1 MNENLENF
9 YSKEYSKIKNLG
21 YDFIE
26 ERKIESNLDT
36 GYHAHPFTACMII
49 IEGRVVLN
57 NSIEEIVLN
66 KGDFIEVKNNISH
79 TEKTGSNGALVLYG
93 KKFNENKYN
102 LAIIEDSLNS
112 LYLGD
117 NNKLISLITKT
128 PASHILYLTL
138 YKQHYS
144 EIWNSQEDILN
155 IIPKS
160 YASRST
166 IINLIQDGIDRG
178 IIHKKQTLLDKR
190 SVYYELDEN
199 LFYNI
204 ESWLRVRK
212 SELINIFKDNQL
224 LNHYN

>member
-1 MNENLENF
+1 MNTVLENF

-57 NSIEEIVLN
+57 NSTEEIILN

-117 NNKLISLITKT
+117 NHKTISFITKT

-155 IIPKS
+155 IIPKV

-166 IINLIQDGIDRG
+166 IINLIQEGIDRG
-178 IIHKKQTLLDKR
+178 FIHKKKLLLDKR
-190 SVYYELDEN
+190 SVYYELDKN
-199 LFYNI
+199 LFYSI
-204 ESWLRVRK
+204 ESWLKVRK
-212 SELINIFKDNQL
+212 SEMIEMFKLISC
-224 LNHYN
+224 

>member
-1 MNENLENF
+1 MNTVLENF

-57 NSIEEIVLN
+57 NSTEEIILN

-117 NNKLISLITKT
+117 NHKTISFITKT

-155 IIPKS
+155 IIPKV

-166 IINLIQDGIDRG
+166 IINLIKEGIDRG
-178 IIHKKQTLLDKR
+178 FIHKKKLLLDKR

-199 LFYNI
+199 LFYSI
-204 ESWLRVRK
+204 ESWLKVRK
-212 SELINIFKDNQL
+212 SEMIEMFKLISC
-224 LNHYN
+224 

>member
-1 MNENLENF
+1 MNTLLENF

-57 NSIEEIVLN
+57 NTTEEIILN

-117 NNKLISLITKT
+117 NHKTISFITKT

-155 IIPKS
+155 IIPKV

-166 IINLIQDGIDRG
+166 IINLIQEGIDRG
-178 IIHKKQTLLDKR
+178 FIHKKKLLLDKR

-199 LFYNI
+199 LFYSI
-204 ESWLRVRK
+204 ESWLKVRK
-212 SELINIFKDNQL
+212 SEMIEMFKLISC
-224 LNHYN
+224 

>member
-1 MNENLENF
+1 MNSVLENF

-26 ERKIESNLDT
+26 ERKIECKSDT

-57 NSIEEIVLN
+57 NTTEEIILN

-93 KKFNENKYN
+93 KKLNENKYN

-117 NNKLISLITKT
+117 NNKIISLITKT

-155 IIPKS
+155 IIPKV

-166 IINLIQDGIDRG
+166 IINLIQEGIDSG
-178 IIHKKQTLLDKR
+178 FIQKKKLLLDKR

-199 LFYNI
+199 LFYSI
-204 ESWLRVRK
+204 ESWLKVRK
-212 SELINIFKDNQL
+212 SEMIEMFKLISC
-224 LNHYN
+224 

>member
-1 MNENLENF
+1 MNTVLENF

-57 NSIEEIVLN
+57 NTTEEIILN

-79 TEKTGSNGALVLYG
+79 TETTGPNGALVLYG

-117 NNKLISLITKT
+117 NHKTISFITKT

-155 IIPKS
+155 IIPKV

-166 IINLIQDGIDRG
+166 IINLIQEGIDRG
-178 IIHKKQTLLDKR
+178 FIHKKKLLLDKR

-199 LFYNI
+199 LFYSI
-204 ESWLRVRK
+204 ESWLKVRK
-212 SELINIFKDNQL
+212 SEMIEMFKLISC
-224 LNHYN
+224 

>member
-1 MNENLENF
+1 MNTVLENF

-57 NSIEEIVLN
+57 NTTEEIILN

-117 NNKLISLITKT
+117 NHKTISLITKT

-155 IIPKS
+155 IIPKV

-166 IINLIQDGIDRG
+166 IINLIQEGIDG
-178 IIHKKQTLLDKR
+178 GFIHKKKLLLDKR

-199 LFYNI
+199 LFYSI
-204 ESWLRVRK
+204 ESWLKVRK
-212 SELINIFKDNQL
+212 SEMIEMFKLISC
-224 LNHYN
+224 

>member
-1 MNENLENF
+1 MNTVLENF

-26 ERKIESNLDT
+26 ERKIESNSDT

-49 IEGRVVLN
+49 IEGGVVLN
-57 NSIEEIVLN
+57 NTTEEIILN

-79 TEKTGSNGALVLYG
+79 TEKTGSNGALILYG

-117 NNKLISLITKT
+117 NHKTISFITKT

-155 IIPKS
+155 IIPKV

-166 IINLIQDGIDRG
+166 IINLIQEGIDSG
-178 IIHKKQTLLDKR
+178 FIHKKKLLLDKR

-199 LFYNI
+199 LFYSI
-204 ESWLRVRK
+204 ESWLKVRK
-212 SELINIFKDNQL
+212 SEMIEMFKLISC
-224 LNHYN
+224 

>member
-1 MNENLENF
+1 MNTLLENF

-26 ERKIESNLDT
+26 ERKIESNSDT

-57 NSIEEIVLN
+57 NTTEEIILN

-117 NNKLISLITKT
+117 NHKTISLITKT

-155 IIPKS
+155 IIPKV

-166 IINLIQDGIDRG
+166 IINLIQEVIDRG
-178 IIHKKQTLLDKR
+178 FIHKKKLILDKR

-199 LFYNI
+199 LFYSI
-204 ESWLRVRK
+204 ESWLKVRK
-212 SELINIFKDNQL
+212 SEMINIFK
-224 LNHYN
+224 

>member
-1 MNENLENF
+1 MNSVLENF
-9 YSKEYSKIKNLG
+9 FSKEYSKIKNLG

-57 NSIEEIVLN
+57 NTTEEIILN

-79 TEKTGSNGALVLYG
+79 TEKTGPNGALVLYG

-117 NNKLISLITKT
+117 NHKTISLITKT

-155 IIPKS
+155 IIPKV

-166 IINLIQDGIDRG
+166 IINLIQEGIDRG
-178 IIHKKQTLLDKR
+178 FIHKKKLLLDKR

-199 LFYNI
+199 LFYSI
-204 ESWLRVRK
+204 ESWLKVRK
-212 SELINIFKDNQL
+212 SEMIEMFKLISC
-224 LNHYN
+224 

>member
-1 MNENLENF
+1 MNSVLENF

-57 NSIEEIVLN
+57 NTTEEIILN

-117 NNKLISLITKT
+117 NHKTISFITKT

-155 IIPKS
+155 IIPKV

-166 IINLIQDGIDRG
+166 IINLIQEGIDRG
-178 IIHKKQTLLDKR
+178 FIHKKKFLLDKR

-199 LFYNI
+199 LFYSI
-204 ESWLRVRK
+204 ESWLKVRK
-212 SELINIFKDNQL
+212 SEMIEMFKLISC
-224 LNHYN
+224 

>member
-1 MNENLENF
+1 MNSVLENF

-57 NSIEEIVLN
+57 NTTEEIILN
-66 KGDFIEVKNNISH
+66 KGDFIEVKYNISH
-79 TEKTGSNGALVLYG
+79 AEKTGSNGALVLYG

-117 NNKLISLITKT
+117 NHKTISFITKT

-155 IIPKS
+155 IIPKV

-166 IINLIQDGIDRG
+166 IINLIQEGIDRG
-178 IIHKKQTLLDKR
+178 FIHKKKLLLDKR

-199 LFYNI
+199 LFYYI
-204 ESWLRVRK
+204 ESWLKVRK
-212 SELINIFKDNQL
+212 SEMIEMFKLISC
-224 LNHYN
+224 

>member
-1 MNENLENF
+1 MNTVLENF

-26 ERKIESNLDT
+26 ERKIESNLDV

-57 NSIEEIVLN
+57 NSTEEIILN

-79 TEKTGSNGALVLYG
+79 AEKTGSNGALVLYG

-117 NNKLISLITKT
+117 HNKLISLITKT

-166 IINLIQDGIDRG
+166 IINLIIEGIDRNF
-178 IIHKKQTLLDKR
+178 IKKQRTISDKR
-190 SVYYELDEN
+190 AVYYELDEN
-199 LFYNI
+199 LFYDI

-212 SELINIFKDNQL
+212 SELINIFEDN
-224 LNHYN
+224 

>member
-1 MNENLENF
+1 MNTVLENL

-57 NSIEEIVLN
+57 NTTEEIILN

-117 NNKLISLITKT
+117 NHKIISLITKT

-155 IIPKS
+155 IIPKV

-166 IINLIQDGIDRG
+166 IINLIQEGIDRG
-178 IIHKKQTLLDKR
+178 FIHKKKLLLDKR

-199 LFYNI
+199 LFYSI
-204 ESWLRVRK
+204 ESWLKVRK
-212 SELINIFKDNQL
+212 SEMIEMFKLISC
-224 LNHYN
+224 

>member
-1 MNENLENF
+1 MNSVLENF

-26 ERKIESNLDT
+26 ERQIESNSDT

-57 NSIEEIVLN
+57 NTTEEIILN

-117 NNKLISLITKT
+117 NHKTISLITKT

-155 IIPKS
+155 IIPKV

-166 IINLIQDGIDRG
+166 IINLIQEGIDRG
-178 IIHKKQTLLDKR
+178 FIHKKKLLLDKR

-199 LFYNI
+199 LFYSI
-204 ESWLRVRK
+204 ESWLKVRK
-212 SELINIFKDNQL
+212 SEMIEMFKLISC
-224 LNHYN
+224 

>member
-1 MNENLENF
+1 MNSVLENF

-26 ERKIESNLDT
+26 ERKIDSNLDT

-49 IEGRVVLN
+49 IEGRMVLN
-57 NSIEEIVLN
+57 NSTEEIILN

-79 TEKTGSNGALVLYG
+79 TETTGPNGALVLYG

-117 NNKLISLITKT
+117 NHKTISLITKT

-155 IIPKS
+155 IIPKV

-166 IINLIQDGIDRG
+166 IINLIQEGIDRG
-178 IIHKKQTLLDKR
+178 FIHKKKLLLDKR

-199 LFYNI
+199 LFYII
-204 ESWLRVRK
+204 ESWLKVRK
-212 SELINIFKDNQL
+212 SEMIEMFKL
-224 LNHYN
+224 TSC

>member
-1 MNENLENF
+1 MNTVLENF

-57 NSIEEIVLN
+57 NTTEEIILN

-117 NNKLISLITKT
+117 NHKTISLITKT

-155 IIPKS
+155 IIPKV

-166 IINLIQDGIDRG
+166 IINLIQEGIDSG
-178 IIHKKQTLLDKR
+178 FIHKKKLLLDKR

-199 LFYNI
+199 LFYSI
-204 ESWLRVRK
+204 ESWLKVRK
-212 SELINIFKDNQL
+212 SEMIEMFKLISC
-224 LNHYN
+224 

>member
-1 MNENLENF
+1 MNTVLENF

-26 ERKIESNLDT
+26 ERKIESNSDT

-57 NSIEEIVLN
+57 NTTEEIILN

-117 NNKLISLITKT
+117 NHKTISLITKT

-155 IIPKS
+155 IIPKV

-166 IINLIQDGIDRG
+166 IINLIQEGIDRG
-178 IIHKKQTLLDKR
+178 FIHKKKLLLDKR

-199 LFYNI
+199 LFYSI
-204 ESWLRVRK
+204 ESWLKVRK
-212 SELINIFKDNQL
+212 SEMIEMFKLISC
-224 LNHYN
+224 